1 MTFSNLS
8 NENMLLFMP
17 PPFCILGRAYQ
28 VGHIALLLSVCI
40 SVGLLIGRSTNSSL
54 IFFAEVAHTAVLG
67 FASWTQKHYL
77 QFLFNLFAKVALTDT
92 LESFQQ
98 SYALWTQEKIE
109 IFAVFVQFRR
119 RRSSY
124 CYDIQYKDLHNTY
137 LDRFRFWLR

>member
-54 IFFAEVAHTAVLG
+54 IFCAEVAHTAVLG

-98 SYALWTQEKIE
+98 SYALWTQKKQKYLQFSYSFVADVAHIVMTFSIKIY
-109 IFAVFVQFRR
+109 IIH
-119 RRSSY
+119 
-124 CYDIQYKDLHNTY
+124 IQIDF
-137 LDRFRFWLR
+137 DFG